1 MCDWGIDGKENDTG
15 AQTKGIVVL
24 QEGKR
29 MMGGG
34 YGDGWKRRRTEKFG
48 VT

>member
-1 MCDWGIDGKENDTG
+1 MCDWGIAVKEKDTG

-29 MMGGG
+29 MGVVGMVMDGKGGG
-34 YGDGWKRRRTEKFG
+34 RKNLG
-48 VT
+48 